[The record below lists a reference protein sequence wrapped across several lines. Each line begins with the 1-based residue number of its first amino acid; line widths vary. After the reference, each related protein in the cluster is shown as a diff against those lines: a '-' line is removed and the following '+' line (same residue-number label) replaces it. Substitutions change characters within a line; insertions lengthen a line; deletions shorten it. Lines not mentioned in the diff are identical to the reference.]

1 MIEQELRARILAQP
15 DRILADREIM
25 TALVDASDKARGPN
39 VIDLRGVAM
48 GRLENRLDQL
58 EDTHRNVIAAAYENL
73 AGTNQVHRAILQLL
87 DPIDFEGFLKA
98 LPDTVAPT
106 LRLDCL
112 RLVLETPQSSQ
123 DPALRAVEDVVCL
136 CPPGFVAA
144 HVTQGRDIPMR
155 KVTLRQLQPDAETS
169 ADVIYG
175 ERLPLIRSEALIR
188 LDFGKGRLPG
198 LLVMGSRDPA
208 LFKPSHGTD
217 LLTFF
222 GGIFERCM
230 RRWLA

>member
-25 TALVDASDKARGPN
+25 TALVGASDRARGSN
-39 VIDLRGVAM
+39 VIDLRGMAM

-87 DPIDFEGFLKA
+87 DPVDFAGFLTA
-98 LPDTVAPT
+98 LPQTVAPT

-112 RLVLETPQSSQ
+112 RLVLETPVRSKE
-123 DPALRAVEDVVCL
+123 PALRQVEDVVCL
-136 CPPGFVAA
+136 CPPGFVAT

-155 KVTLRQLQPDAETS
+155 KVTLRQRHPQGETV
-169 ADVIYG
+169 DDLIYG
-175 ERLPLIRSEALIR
+175 DKIGLIRSEALIR

-198 LLVMGSRDPA
+198 LLVMGSRDPN

>member
-25 TALVDASDKARGPN
+25 TALVDASDKARGSN
-39 VIDLRGVAM
+39 VIDLRGMAM

-87 DPIDFEGFLKA
+87 DPVDFEGFLKA

-112 RLVLETPQSSQ
+112 RLVLETPQTSQ
-123 DPALRAVEDVVCL
+123 EPALRAVEDVVCL
-136 CPPGFVAA
+136 CPPGFVAG

-155 KVTLRQLQPDAETS
+155 KVTLRQLQPDAEMP

-175 ERLPLIRSEALIR
+175 DKLPLIRSEALIR